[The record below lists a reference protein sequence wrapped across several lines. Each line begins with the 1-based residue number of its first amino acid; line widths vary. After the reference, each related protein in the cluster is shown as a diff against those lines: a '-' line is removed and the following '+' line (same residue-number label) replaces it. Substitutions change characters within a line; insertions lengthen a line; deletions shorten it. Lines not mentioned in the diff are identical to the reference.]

1 MIENENCS
9 RSADKKFYEQVAW
22 VSSFRWFLK
31 CAGLS
36 WSVDLAEKAWCLAT
50 LNFYNSA
57 THSSV
62 QAKCLLHPCGKHT
75 CDWKTAVFQLEK
87 HLDNAGSSLLYSFA
101 WVKQVVEVAGFP
113 QKKIPF
119 YPLLGIDW
127 INVTANLKKP
137 SISLKHLQK
146 NIRFPTGEADLD
158 ASLDL
163 GQ

>member
-1 MIENENCS
+1 
-9 RSADKKFYEQVAW
+9 
-22 VSSFRWFLK
+22 
-31 CAGLS
+31 
-36 WSVDLAEKAWCLAT
+36 
-50 LNFYNSA
+50 
-57 THSSV
+57 
-62 QAKCLLHPCGKHT
+62 
-75 CDWKTAVFQLEK
+75 
-87 HLDNAGSSLLYSFA
+87 
-101 WVKQVVEVAGFP
+101 VVEVAGFP